1 MGRTPLKDQWC
12 SSDGRNAHLI
22 KAPQLIFRRGLG
34 KSVTTEEYEQYEA
47 ELRVFRDWFDQNVMT
62 TNGESL
68 SDAIMIMPYGS
79 AKPKYRD
86 SPNE

>member
-1 MGRTPLKDQWC
+1 MK
-12 SSDGRNAHLI
+12 
-22 KAPQLIFRRGLG
+22 
-34 KSVTTEEYEQYEA
+34 
-47 ELRVFRDWFDQNVMT
+47 ELEVFRNWFDQNILT
-62 TNGESL
+62 TDAETL